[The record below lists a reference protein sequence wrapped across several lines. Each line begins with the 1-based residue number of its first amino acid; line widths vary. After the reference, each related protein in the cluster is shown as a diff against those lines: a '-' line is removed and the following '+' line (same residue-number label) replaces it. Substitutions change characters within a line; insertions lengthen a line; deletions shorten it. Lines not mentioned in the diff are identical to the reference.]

1 MTGHPGLARPFGG
14 AATLA
19 LAVLLL
25 AAGGSSPA
33 AAQSTA
39 ATPLEL
45 RSIMQ
50 EMRSDL
56 QATVDAM
63 ALEDWDR
70 VAAIAPRIGE
80 HRRPSAEERTRILA
94 LLGQEAIRFKA
105 SDDAVHDAAATLQ
118 KAAERKDGPGV
129 IAAFAAVQTACL
141 GCHQAFRKTLVEH
154 FYRK

>member
-1 MTGHPGLARPFGG
+1 MTGHFGLARPLGC

-19 LAVLLL
+19 LALLL
-25 AAGGSSPA
+25 AGGGPTPA
-33 AAQSTA
+33 AAQSAT

-56 QATVDAM
+56 QAAVDAI

-70 VAAIAPRIGE
+70 VASIAPRIGE
-80 HRRPSAEERTRILA
+80 HRRPSADERTRILA

-129 IAAFAAVQTACL
+129 IAAFAGVQTACL
-141 GCHQAFRKTLVEH
+141 GCHQAFRKTLVDH